1 MEMASCFLCNKKVQC
16 IKVLYKVPSG
26 YILTCREKWIFTLYC
41 QLDRM
46 YGDYMQNITERF
58 MQKFISFLFLR
69 PMQMDVGQTDCFYI
83 LK

>member
-1 MEMASCFLCNKKVQC
+1 ME
-16 IKVLYKVPSG
+16 
-26 YILTCREKWIFTLYC
+26 EKWIFTLYC